1 MDSGLLM
8 RFTDLLDARV
18 TTESGQVLGRVH
30 DLRGELTRHTLKI
43 TGLVVG
49 PSGFL
54 ERFGIGAPESGP
66 RIRTRD
72 VVPWS
77 AVIRADRGKVVVRDE
92 ATKRQ

>member
-1 MDSGLLM
+1 MLF
-8 RFTDLLDARV
+8 RAPV

-30 DLRGELTRHTLKI
+30 DLRAELTTRTLKI

-54 ERFGIGAPESGP
+54 ERFGIGAPESGA

-77 AVIRADRGKVVVRDE
+77 AVVRADSSKIVVRDE

>member
-1 MDSGLLM
+1 MDPGLLM

-18 TTESGQVLGRVH
+18 TTESGHALGRVH
-30 DLRGELTRHTLKI
+30 DLRGELTTRTLKV

-49 PSGFL
+49 PGGFL
-54 ERFGIGAPESGP
+54 ERFGIGAPESGA
-66 RIRTRD
+66 RIRTRN

-77 AVIRADRGKVVVRDE
+77 AVIRADSRKVVVRDE

>member
-1 MDSGLLM
+1 M
-8 RFTDLLDARV
+8 RFSDLLDAPV

-30 DLRGELTRHTLKI
+30 DLRAELTTRTLKI

-49 PSGFL
+49 PTGFL
-54 ERFGIGAPESGP
+54 ERFGIGAPEAGA

-72 VVPWS
+72 VIPWS
-77 AVIRADRGKVVVRDE
+77 DIVRADSREVVVRDE

>member
-8 RFTDLLDARV
+8 RFSDLLDAPV

-30 DLRGELTRHTLKI
+30 DLRAERTSRTLKI
-43 TGLVVG
+43 TGLIVG

-54 ERFGIGAPESGP
+54 ERFGIGAPESGA

-77 AVIRADRGKVVVRDE
+77 AVIRADSRNVVVRDE
-92 ATKRQ
+92 ARKRQ

>member
-1 MDSGLLM
+1 MDSGILM
-8 RFTDLLDARV
+8 RFTDLLDAPV

-30 DLRGELTRHTLKI
+30 DLRAELTTRTLKI

-54 ERFGIGAPESGP
+54 ERYGIGAPESGA

-77 AVIRADRGKVVVRDE
+77 AVVRADSRKIVVRDE

>member
-1 MDSGLLM
+1 MDTGVLM

-30 DLRGELTRHTLKI
+30 DLRAELTPRTLKI

-49 PSGFL
+49 PTGFL
-54 ERFGIGAPESGP
+54 ERFGIGAPEAGA

-72 VVPWS
+72 VIPWS
-77 AVIRADRGKVVVRDE
+77 DIVRADSREVVVRDE
-92 ATKRQ
+92 PRKRQ